1 MSILAIVLAAVAAI
15 GWLSTLGTLIYGLI
29 TKHPSVDGMFYALI
43 IVTIA
48 ATGAFA
54 GAAALLGYE

>member
-1 MSILAIVLAAVAAI
+1 MNILAIILAAVAAV

-29 TKHPSVDGMFYALI
+29 TKHPSIEGMFYALV

>member
-1 MSILAIVLAAVAAI
+1 MSILAMILAAVAAI

-29 TKHPSVDGMFYALI
+29 TKHSSVDGMFYALI

-54 GAAALLGYE
+54 GAEALLGYE

>member
-29 TKHPSVDGMFYALI
+29 TKHSYIDGMFYALI
-43 IVTIA
+43 IVTVA
-48 ATGAFA
+48 AAGAFA